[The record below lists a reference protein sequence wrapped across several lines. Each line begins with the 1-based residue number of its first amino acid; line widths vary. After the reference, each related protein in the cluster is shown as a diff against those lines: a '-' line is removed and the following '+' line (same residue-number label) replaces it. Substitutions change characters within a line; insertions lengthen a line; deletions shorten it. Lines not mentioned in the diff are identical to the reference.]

1 MNHEESQAL
10 GALLRSKRQDLGY
23 STYQLAKAA
32 GVDQSVVVR
41 FEQGKF
47 AAPRPDKLARFAEAL
62 GLSLADVY
70 ARAGYLVPDEL
81 PSFSAYLSAKYPE
94 LPSSAAAE
102 LNELFTELTTRHGVL
117 TKPPISATEELLDE
131 ATGATG

>member
-1 MNHEESQAL
+1 MNQEESQAL
-10 GALLRSKRQDLGY
+10 GALLRQKRQELGY

-70 ARAGYLVPDEL
+70 ARAGYLVPNEL

-94 LPSSAAAE
+94 LPVTAAAG

-117 TKPPISATEELLDE
+117 TEPPIYATEELLDE